1 MVGLSI
7 ITFHT
12 VFYLTIPVLVMPQCP
27 IAHDDLES
35 ELDYNDVSDLDAPV
49 IGISSTTTQSSV
61 SVQGENM
68 EVTFMP
74 CFTHIW

>member
-1 MVGLSI
+1 MVGLSV

-12 VFYLTIPVLVMPQCP
+12 VFYLTVPVLVMPQRP
-27 IAHDDLES
+27 IAHDDSES
-35 ELDYNDVSDLDAPV
+35 ESDYNDVSDLDAPV
-49 IGISSTTTQSSV
+49 VGISSTTTQSSV
-61 SVQGENM
+61 SVQGGDM